1 MRFAIPSRKSF
12 AAGANSV
19 IKQAFCL
26 PAIRFPIEH
35 HLGRERL
42 SGAGQRGT
50 AGHQTRNQRLN
61 PAVTLW
67 LLVRRAVA
75 SRVATGMYFL
85 ALWGLIACTGCRS
98 ARWDCYPIGLFGVK
112 NTNDLELVA
121 AAGFNVV
128 TGPATRSWLDNAR
141 AAGLGVLAFPG
152 VTAGPQFDREKGA
165 KVLQAFDR
173 HRAVWGWYL
182 SDEPDLH
189 RIDPVHVAEA
199 CRWWKQAGA
208 TKPVAITVYHG
219 ATAAHYGV
227 EADVVFVD
235 RYPVPWQPLA
245 GFSQQLQ
252 LARLAIGPKKK
263 LVGVVQA
270 FDWSYHTDAIS
281 APGPFRPP
289 TYDELRCM
297 TYCALVQ
304 GADGLFYYTFDDGRW
319 RMREHLGT
327 WRDLHAVVSEVNA
340 RQALFAGKRKWW
352 PKQHTYANPSDGFNE
367 ALDSSIISALLV
379 VKRGQ
384 GDCPGGEYLVAVN
397 TTSRTIEYVINSPWR
412 GLLYVPVFGEQRVIG
427 VVNDRLR
434 DVFGPYAVRV
444 YGPVR
449 FDR

>member
-1 MRFAIPSRKSF
+1 MRFAIASWKTFTVS
-12 AAGANSV
+12 ANSV
-19 IKQAFCL
+19 IKRAFGL
-26 PAIRFPIEH
+26 PAPRFQTKQH
-35 HLGRERL
+35 SGHVRL
-42 SGAGQRGT
+42 SRPGHRT
-50 AGHQTRNQRLN
+50 AAECQTRDRSLDLPVIICSRL
-61 PAVTLW
+61 
-67 LLVRRAVA
+67 RRAVG
-75 SRVATGMYFL
+75 SRIAVETCFL
-85 ALWGLIACTGCRS
+85 AVLALLACTGCRS
-98 ARWDCYPIGLFGVK
+98 VRWDYYPIGLFGVK
-112 NTNDLELVA
+112 DTNDLDLVK

-152 VTAGPQFDREKGA
+152 VVAGPKFDREKGA
-165 KVLQAFDR
+165 KVLKDFDR

-182 SDEPDLH
+182 CDEPDLQ
-189 RIDPVHVAEA
+189 RIDPAQVAEA
-199 CRWWKQAGA
+199 CRWWRQAGS

-219 ATAAHYGV
+219 ATAAYYGL
-227 EADVVFVD
+227 EADVVLVD

-270 FDWSYHTDAIS
+270 FDWGYHTDAIS

-352 PKQHTYANPSDGFNE
+352 PKLHSYPNPSDGFNE

-384 GDCPGGEYLVAVN
+384 GDCPDGEYLVAVN
-397 TTSRTIEYVINSPWR
+397 TTSRTIEYVINSPWH
-412 GLLYVPVFGEQRVIG
+412 GLMYVPVFGEQRVIG
-427 VVNDRLR
+427 VVNGRLR

>member
-1 MRFAIPSRKSF
+1 MQFWT
-12 AAGANSV
+12 G
-19 IKQAFCL
+19 
-26 PAIRFPIEH
+26 H
-35 HLGRERL
+35 HLPRGRQ
-42 SGAGQRGT
+42 SCPGQRG
-50 AGHQTRNQRLN
+50 AAVGQTCNECLY
-61 PAVTLW
+61 
-67 LLVRRAVA
+67 LLVIMWIRLRSAVA
-75 SRVATGMYFL
+75 LRLRAWLYSLAAL
-85 ALWGLIACTGCRS
+85 ALLGCIGCRS
-98 ARWDCYPIGLFGVK
+98 ARWDYYPIGLFGVK
-112 NTNDLELVA
+112 ETNDLELVK

-141 AAGLGVLAFPG
+141 AAGLDVLAFPG
-152 VTAGPQFDREKGA
+152 GSAGTRFDREKAA
-165 KVLQAFDR
+165 KLLRDFDR

-182 SDEPDLH
+182 CDEPDL
-189 RIDPVHVAEA
+189 RRLDPADVAA
-199 CRWWKQAGA
+199 DCRWWRQSGA
-208 TKPVAITVYHG
+208 TKPVAVTVYHG

-227 EADVVFVD
+227 EADVVLVD

-245 GFSQQLQ
+245 AFSQQLQ

-352 PKQHTYANPSDGFNE
+352 PKQHRYTNPSDGFNE

-379 VKRGQ
+379 VKGGQ
-384 GDCPGGEYLVAVN
+384 GDCPEGEYLVAVN
-397 TTSRTIEYVINSPWR
+397 TTSRTIEYVINSPWH
-412 GLLYVPVFGEQRVIG
+412 GLLYVPVFGEQRVVG
-427 VVNDRLR
+427 VVNGWLS

-449 FDR
+449 FGG